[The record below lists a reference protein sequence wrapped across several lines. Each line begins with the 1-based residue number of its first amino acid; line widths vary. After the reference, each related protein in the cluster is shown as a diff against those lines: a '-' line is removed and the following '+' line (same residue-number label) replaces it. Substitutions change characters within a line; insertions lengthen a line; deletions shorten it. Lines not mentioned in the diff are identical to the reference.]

1 MEDECVIIYDFDGTL
16 TPYSLP
22 KYEILKNCG
31 YDESEF
37 MSLVKDRM
45 KKDNTSLYIAYFDV
59 YREVL
64 ENYGLAFNKDNAC
77 YGASQVKFNSGV
89 NDYFRD
95 LQYNNT
101 GLKHIV
107 ITSGLK
113 VYVDNTSIAQ
123 YLDGIFGTEFNEIN
137 GLYTDILELM
147 TSDRKVDVIKSLQ
160 DTTNT
165 PFENIIYIGDGLT
178 DKDAFCYVH
187 KNGGKAILLC
197 DDKESDT
204 YKQLNKDNIIDEC
217 FPQDFNRDSML
228 YDYIRNKI
236 ILN

>member
-1 MEDECVIIYDFDGTL
+1 MIIYDFDGTL

-31 YDESEF
+31 YDDNKL
-37 MSLVKDRM
+37 MKLVKDRM
-45 KKDNTSLYIAYFDV
+45 KRDDTSLYIAYLDV
-59 YREVL
+59 YREIL
-64 ENYGLAFNKDNAC
+64 ENYGLEFNKDNAC
-77 YGASQVKFNSGV
+77 LGAYRVKFNSGV

-101 GLKHIV
+101 GLRHIV

-123 YLDGIFGTEFNEIN
+123 YLDGVFGTEFNETN
-137 GLYTDILELM
+137 DVYTDILELM
-147 TSDRKVDVIKSLQ
+147 TNERKVDVIKSLQ
-160 DTTNT
+160 ETTNI
-165 PFENIIYIGDGLT
+165 PFENITYIGDGLT
-178 DKDAFCYVH
+178 DKDAFCYIH

-204 YKQLNKDNIIDEC
+204 YKQLSKDNIIDEC
-217 FPQDFNRDSML
+217 FAKDFNKNSML
-228 YDYIRNKI
+228 YEYIKNKTTF
-236 ILN
+236 N